1 MQTVVHNMKKL
12 IAIILLLTFNSCYLL
27 KENGI
32 EFTIEN
38 KSDFPIE
45 SVKFSTSEKL
55 AVIVFDRIEPN
66 QSVAEFLTMKNN
78 KHDGSYTLEFTRSNG
93 IKESRG
99 FGYYTNGGAL
109 DRWVEFEIQ
118 NDTITRKFS
127 GTGY

>member
-1 MQTVVHNMKKL
+1 MKKL
-12 IAIILLLTFNSCYLL
+12 IAIILLLSLNSCYLL
-27 KENGI
+27 KKNGI

>member
-1 MQTVVHNMKKL
+1 MHNMKKL
-12 IAIILLLTFNSCYLL
+12 IAMILLLSLNSCYLI

-32 EFTIEN
+32 QFTIEN
-38 KSDFPIE
+38 KSDFLIE
-45 SVKFSTSEKL
+45 NVKFSTSEKL
-55 AVIVFDRIEPN
+55 TIMEFDKIEPN
-66 QSVAEFLTMKNN
+66 QSVADFLSMKNN

-118 NDTITRKFS
+118 NDTITRIFS
-127 GTGY
+127 GSGY

>member
-1 MQTVVHNMKKL
+1 MKKL

-66 QSVAEFLTMKNN
+66 QSVADFLSMKNN

-109 DRWVEFEIQ
+109 DRWVKFEIQ
-118 NDTITRKFS
+118 NDTITRNFS